1 MLESKASPAGDSV
14 ETVSSAAPST
24 DRFPWAAMTAIGFT
38 VFATVTSEFLPTG
51 MLPSMSADLGVS
63 TSQIGFLVSVWAA
76 TVVLT
81 AIPLSLTTRRFSRKS
96 LLITSVALFTV
107 SNIMASVTPSYEFL
121 FTSRIIGGLG
131 NGMFWMIATGYVTT
145 MLAPQWRSR
154 GFLFISA
161 GANLAF
167 ILGLP
172 LGSALAAVSDWRSAF
187 LIMTALTIGASVS
200 LYFLLLPVP
209 NPHADNVNERHSVVA
224 DRTFTMVLLGV
235 SGVFLVVGG
244 GNVFYPYIA
253 PFLIDVANFTTSTVA
268 APLAA
273 YGVGGT
279 LGIVVAE
286 RLARRAE
293 NLSRNLALSIG
304 FMAAMMVV
312 LNLVAPVSQFAA
324 IIGAAAWSLGFA
336 ITEPLFGQYIME
348 LASPRLRDFAGAMR
362 TTAWNLGIGSGSF
375 IGGVLLVPFGLAALP
390 YLGASVLVLG
400 AGVVVIARRRERA
413 LWTN

>member
-1 MLESKASPAGDSV
+1 
-14 ETVSSAAPST
+14 
-24 DRFPWAAMTAIGFT
+24 MTAIGFT

-51 MLPSMSADLGVS
+51 MLPSMSADLDVS

-107 SNIMASVTPSYEFL
+107 SNIMASLTPSYEVL
-121 FTSRIIGGLG
+121 FASRIIGGFG

-167 ILGLP
+167 IAGLP

-200 LYFLLLPVP
+200 LYFLLIPVP
-209 NPHADNVNERHSVVA
+209 NPHSDNPDERHSVLK
-224 DRTFTMVLLGV
+224 DRSFRMVLLGV
-235 SGVFLVVGG
+235 SGVFVVVGG
-244 GNVFYPYIA
+244 GNIFYPYIA
-253 PFLIDVANFTTSTVA
+253 PYLIQVAHFTTLTVS

-273 YGVGGT
+273 YGIGGT
-279 LGIVVAE
+279 IGIIVAE
-286 RLARRAE
+286 RLARKAE
-293 NLSRNLALSIG
+293 NLSRNLALAILYMS
-304 FMAAMMVV
+304 AMMVV
-312 LNLVAPVSQFAA
+312 LNLVAPASQIFA
-324 IIGAAAWSLGFA
+324 IVAAALWSLGFA
-336 ITEPLFGQYIME
+336 VTEPLFGQYIME
-348 LASPRLRDFAGAMR
+348 LASPKLRDFAGAMR

-375 IGGVLLVPFGLAALP
+375 IGGVVLVPLGIAALP
-390 YLGASVLVLG
+390 YLGAGVLVIG
-400 AGVVVIARRRERA
+400 ATIAIVARRRERA
-413 LWTN
+413 LWAN

>member
-1 MLESKASPAGDSV
+1 
-14 ETVSSAAPST
+14 
-24 DRFPWAAMTAIGFT
+24 MTAIGFT

-51 MLPSMSADLGVS
+51 MLPSMSADLDVS

-107 SNIMASVTPSYEFL
+107 SNIMASLTPSYEVL
-121 FTSRIIGGLG
+121 FASRIIGGFG

-167 ILGLP
+167 IAGLP

-200 LYFLLLPVP
+200 LYFLLIPVP
-209 NPHADNVNERHSVVA
+209 NPHSDNPDERHSVLK
-224 DRTFTMVLLGV
+224 DRSFRMVLLGV
-235 SGVFLVVGG
+235 SGVFVVVGG
-244 GNVFYPYIA
+244 GNIFYPYIA
-253 PFLIDVANFTTSTVA
+253 PYLIQVAHFTALTVS

-273 YGVGGT
+273 YGIGGT
-279 LGIVVAE
+279 IGIIVAE
-286 RLARRAE
+286 RLARKAE
-293 NLSRNLALSIG
+293 NLSRNLALAILYMS
-304 FMAAMMVV
+304 AMMVV
-312 LNLVAPVSQFAA
+312 LNLVAPASQLFA
-324 IIGAAAWSLGFA
+324 IVAAALWSLGFA
-336 ITEPLFGQYIME
+336 VTEPLFGQYIME

-375 IGGVLLVPFGLAALP
+375 IGGVVLVPLGIAALP
-390 YLGASVLVLG
+390 YLGAGVLVIG
-400 AGVVVIARRRERA
+400 ATIAIVARRRERA
-413 LWTN
+413 LWAN